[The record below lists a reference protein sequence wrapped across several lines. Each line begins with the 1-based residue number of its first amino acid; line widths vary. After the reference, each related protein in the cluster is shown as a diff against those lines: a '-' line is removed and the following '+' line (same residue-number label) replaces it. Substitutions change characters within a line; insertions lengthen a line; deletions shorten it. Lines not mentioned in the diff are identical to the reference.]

1 MNQTKHSP
9 TKGPT
14 ANMDY
19 NTANP
24 PTFFT
29 KILVYY
35 CEVLEIKCHHY
46 FFSSIWS
53 VDLLHNE

>member
-46 FFSSIWS
+46 FLS
-53 VDLLHNE
+53 VYDL